1 MLSDTGGTAAMKLF
15 LSAYACE
22 PGKGSEPGIGWNTA
36 LELARHH
43 EVHVL
48 TRANNLP
55 SIREALSG
63 YEGPKPVFHGYDLP
77 RWLTFWKRK
86 RRGYHLYY
94 YLWQYGAFFRYRAL
108 ANRCDVVQHL
118 TFANWAMPSLFMLC
132 RPVTVY
138 GPIGEV
144 HTPEVVF
151 RSLPW
156 RVGVRER
163 LRTWG
168 MWLFTHLEPFRVLT
182 PRGADVI
189 LESGHPEGRSGFS
202 GKFLSKIRRQ
212 HQTGINPGEAEYE
225 VRRGRESD
233 GKVRLL
239 ICSEFVH
246 WKGVTY
252 ACEVFGRIAS
262 MREDVELHIYGKG
275 PERAAM
281 ERILARHG
289 VSGAVRWFGFVGKR
303 EMLQALCDADILL
316 YPSYHHGLAT
326 LILQAMWAG
335 LPIVAMLD
343 DPVALAVGEG
353 AGVVAQGATMEEV
366 LDDMQVKTLELID
379 SEERRRQLGQRG
391 RELVRERY
399 AWSKTVERLSR
410 LLEEAKAACE
420 ASGQVGVRGC

>member
-1 MLSDTGGTAAMKLF
+1 MKLF

-22 PGKGSEPGIGWNTA
+22 PDKGSEPGIGWNTA
-36 LELARHH
+36 LELAKCH

-55 SIREALSG
+55 SIEAALSSW
-63 YEGPKPVFHGYDLP
+63 EGPRPVFHGYDLP
-77 RWLTFWKRK
+77 HWLTFWKKK

-94 YLWQYGAFFRYRAL
+94 YLWQYGAYMKFREL
-108 ANRCDVVQHL
+108 ANTCDIVQHL

-156 RVGVRER
+156 RVRVRER
-163 LRTWG
+163 LRAWG
-168 MWLFTHLEPFRVLT
+168 MWLFTHLEPFRLLT
-182 PRGADVI
+182 PRCADVI
-189 LESGHPEGRSGFS
+189 LESGHPEGNSGFA
-202 GKFLSKIRRQ
+202 GKFLPKIRRQ
-212 HQTGINPGEAEYE
+212 HQTGINPNEPEYD
-225 VRRGRESD
+225 VRRCRESD

-239 ICSEFVH
+239 ICSEFLH

-262 MREDVELHIYGKG
+262 AREDVELHIYGRG

-281 ERILARHG
+281 EEIVARHG
-289 VSGAVRWFGFVGKR
+289 VSEKVRWFGFVGKR

-343 DPVALAVGEG
+343 DPVAQAVGEG
-353 AGVVAQGATMEEV
+353 AGVVAKGATMGEV
-366 LDDMQVKTLELID
+366 LEDLCARTLDLID
-379 SEERRRQLGQRG
+379 SPSRRQRLGQRG
-391 RELVRERY
+391 RELVRETY
-399 AWSKTVERLSR
+399 DWSKTVDRLSR
-410 LLEEAKAACE
+410 LLVEAKGSMRA
-420 ASGQVGVRGC
+420 Q